1 MTKEGM
7 RGFSRAPPAHQS
19 DTNARLAAPCT
30 RTPSG
35 IRIALY
41 IAYALI
47 RRDDVNSLKGSRA
60 RNILACTFAAVLGC
74 ASSAAADDLTDF
86 PAGLACAFALRI
98 ESSGGNRIER
108 SFFDKSGNF
117 VRFISAGTGSAL
129 TFTNLGTDAKISTK
143 SNGAVTNV
151 TPNPDGS
158 QTWVTTGHNIL
169 ILFPTDVP
177 AGPSTTLYVGRV
189 VFTVDTNFTFTLQ
202 GDSGR
207 ATDICAVLS

>member
-1 MTKEGM
+1 M
-7 RGFSRAPPAHQS
+7 
-19 DTNARLAAPCT
+19 
-30 RTPSG
+30 
-35 IRIALY
+35 
-41 IAYALI
+41 
-47 RRDDVNSLKGSRA
+47 NSLKGSRA